1 MQGRGALWVFAA
13 SDILRDNFLHLLLLP
28 PCPQFK
34 YFPILNL
41 QSPLPTGGVAI
52 MGHSMVETVSIIQRR
67 QRRRARGGDWRC
79 QRQQCRPILS
89 TGLALICSTFWPP
102 PKYLLCF
109 DTFILWFCF
118 FLAIFL
124 KLAQIICPP
133 PHLCL
138 SPPGYEHSN
147 QFYLHDCSPVPQQS
161 APEIQPFLYQ
171 IANCLPQQTGP
182 LKNYVKNS
190 IYWGFWEKRVKKG
203 PSLSFLD
210 CDLQRADMNVKVTV
224 VLLNVQRRRS
234 PQPHQKLIFV
244 ATTDCRTNLP
254 PRTGNPQYYS
264 RYIRFK
270 KNHCNPL
277 PLEYSMWPL

>member
-1 MQGRGALWVFAA
+1 MQGRGALWVFCCEWHIKRQLPASPAAA
-13 SDILRDNFLHLLLLP
+13 SLSSIQIFPNFELAIFSPHWRSGHNGAFHGGNSLHYTEEAEEEGKGGRLEMP
-28 PCPQFK
+28 K
-34 YFPILNL
+34 ATM
-41 QSPLPTGGVAI
+41 PTNI
-52 MGHSMVETVSIIQRR
+52 EH
-67 QRRRARGGDWRC
+67 
-79 QRQQCRPILS
+79 
-89 TGLALICSTFWPP
+89 WPGP
-102 PKYLLCF
+102 YLLYLL
-109 DTFILWFCF
+109 TTPKISSLLWYFHIVVLL

-147 QFYLHDCSPVPQQS
+147 QFYLLDCSPVPQQS

-270 KNHCNPL
+270 KNHCNPP